1 MTASQGGSAMRLRK
15 TTLGFCGLLWIV
27 SSAAAQER
35 MPYIAKEH
43 WTEAQKKAAAGL
55 MESKRAPTDVT
66 GPFII
71 MLRSP
76 ELMDRAQRLGE
87 FLRYGT
93 SLPPR
98 LSEMVILLTSRG
110 WTQQYEWSAHAP
122 LGLKGGLKQD
132 VITAIAEGRRPMGM
146 AEDEAAA
153 YDLCA
158 ELDRNQSVSDATYAR
173 AVKTF
178 GEQGVVEIIGLKGY
192 YTMLAMLMN
201 TSRTQVPGGK
211 PPLAAF
217 PR

>member
-1 MTASQGGSAMRLRK
+1 MRRRK

-35 MPYIAKEH
+35 MPYIPKDQ
-43 WTEAQKKAAAGL
+43 WTEAQKKAVAGF
-55 MESKRAPTDVT
+55 MASKRAPKDVT

-71 MLRSP
+71 ELRSP
-76 ELMDRAQRLGE
+76 EFMDRAQRLGD
-87 FLRYGT
+87 FLRYDT
-93 SLPPR
+93 TLQPR
-98 LSEMVILLTSRG
+98 LSEMVILMTSRG

-158 ELDRNQSVSDATYAR
+158 ELDRNHSVSDATYAR

-201 TSRTQVPGGK
+201 TSRTQVPNGK

>member
-1 MTASQGGSAMRLRK
+1 MRLRR
-15 TTLGFCGLLWIV
+15 TALCFCGLLWIV
-27 SSAAAQER
+27 SSAAAQDR
-35 MPYIAKEH
+35 LPYIPKDH
-43 WTEAQKKAAAGL
+43 WTEAQKKAVAGL
-55 MESKRAPTDVT
+55 MDSKRAPSDVT

-98 LSEMVILLTSRG
+98 LSEMVILMTSRG

-122 LGLKGGLKQD
+122 LALKGGLKQD
-132 VITAIAEGRRPMGM
+132 VITAIAEGRRPVEM
-146 AEDEAAA
+146 AEDEAIA
-153 YDLCA
+153 YDFCA
-158 ELDRNQSVSDATYAR
+158 ELDRTQSVSDATYAR
-173 AVKTF
+173 AVKKF

-201 TSRTQVPGGK
+201 TSRTPVEGK